1 VDGEKRSFFIVYIHC
16 ACRNLTRCCA
26 FSTSSENKFLQHN
39 TPISFVPPTTQL
51 FIQHLT
57 GVSASKLRLKESI
70 TMSDEASSNPSEDA
84 QITFKVK
91 TSSDGNHTIT
101 MPETATVLELKTKLA
116 GQDYENI
123 PADRQ
128 RLIYSG
134 RVLKNEEPLS
144 TYKIKPNNTIHMVKS
159 ALSNT
164 VQKNAN
170 AGASSTG
177 SSPAVPSNMAAG
189 TANNPLAALTGAR
202 YAGHLNLPDRNMFG
216 ADSGVSIRSR
226 LRLYVEANSR
236 KMGAPPSEEQMA
248 DMLSDPA
255 TAQMM
260 NEALDNP
267 QMIEYMIQSNPT
279 LREFPQAREVLRS
292 PMFRQMMTNP
302 TILRQAAQM
311 RRMMNGGGSSS
322 FPAPGVT
329 DTTPAGAPGSTPTPN
344 QPSQSPLFPFA
355 MLGGTPNSGGADLN
369 PFAALFSPSTFGA
382 PGNTSTQ
389 SAPSPAPATQASP
402 GTNAQG
408 DASNPSNPANPPAN
422 PFAAL
427 FGPGVGTGAGAPT
440 GALAGAPTNANTF
453 GLPPVTP
460 EMMQQAMAFLNGS
473 GGSQI
478 GLGPFGSA
486 TGSTPPPPDNRP
498 PEERYAEQ
506 LRQLNE
512 MGFFDFER
520 NVEALRRSGGSVQGA
535 IEQLLS

>member
-1 VDGEKRSFFIVYIHC
+1 
-16 ACRNLTRCCA
+16 
-26 FSTSSENKFLQHN
+26 
-39 TPISFVPPTTQL
+39 
-51 FIQHLT
+51 
-57 GVSASKLRLKESI
+57 
-70 TMSDEASSNPSEDA
+70 MSDEASSNPSEDA